1 MVKAR
6 KENMTSFASGVRI
19 VVRLLWIQLLIIL
32 SFLSSQSL
40 AHSQEASNL
49 RFTNRK
55 NQRETEEGAVRTSGI
70 DHLVPPL
77 RIQGKSREFS
87 FTNKESGWFYGET
100 NAPAQSGWHGWFINA
115 QKILRDYEAAVDGI
129 PLRRDSTVLSE
140 VFPDKLVRR
149 YANGIIETS
158 LLPDHID
165 ALLVQLDFSDDQE
178 HQVEI
183 WPLFDSPIPDD
194 SSHIRFFNGMLLINR
209 IPSDQ
214 LNLGSPEWVGIG
226 ASRLDGEILN
236 SATSPINTSLVR
248 PLSFSPAALSL
259 KAQRH
264 VRIIFSAADAPEACV
279 RRVSQVAIIFDSLST
294 AKYERLRA
302 LIARTDVKTA
312 DKRFTLALRWAKASL
327 DALIMKKRGTGIFA
341 GLPWFDNYWGRDSFI
356 SLRGAALVT
365 GDWGTARDVLRSYAQ
380 FQERDT
386 SLSTYGRIPNQITPS
401 SVSYNTADATPWFVI
416 SLWEY
421 IRRSGD
427 IALACEMYPTVLRA
441 IEGTIKYHTDSLHF
455 LTHGDAE
462 TWMDAVG
469 PGGPWS
475 PRGNRAVDVQWLWY
489 EQLRASAEIA
499 QLIGDEKNST
509 AWKALA
515 EKVQRAFN
523 DKFVD
528 RGQGLLYDHLRSDG
542 TPSSE
547 LRPNQIFALPII
559 HDDELAASITKTV
572 VQKLTYPY
580 GVASLWQGDVNF
592 HPYHHA
598 EQYYVPDAAYHNGT
612 VWVWLAGSVIDAL
625 SRFDREDL
633 AYELMKSMIHDILDR
648 GAVGTLSELL
658 DALPHPDE
666 KEPNLSGTFSQAWSL
681 AEFIRVVYD
690 DFFGVHPDALQH
702 RIDFY
707 PRIPEDLGDVE
718 FSAFISNGSVVFTK
732 HAQRWTLRS
741 QLRDSYRVHFS
752 LPVHNHNRSEEIT
765 CFDAVAELPP
775 RGTLTLELTDKG
787 VKVNGTLIRSL
798 QKKSIKRR
806 LYEIHFAV
814 PTTARDFPVLRSPD
828 YPLLTLKDVKQENPR
843 ARLLW
848 DAIDPAYDDTG
859 ASGYT
864 YPLNPAFRPGILDV
878 THCTIAADSEN
889 LYVWLRFRNLVNPGW
904 HPEYGFQLTY
914 VALAID
920 QCDTAGSR
928 HVGMNAQYEFSPPFK
943 FQRIVYVGGGI
954 RVVDDKGKILAEYR
968 PSSSDARN
976 PIGNSTQHTI
986 SFSLPLRYFEDCLSS
1001 LGRWKFALLVGAQD
1015 DHGGAG
1021 IGEFRAVEEK
1031 PGEWVGGGK
1040 KIPSLPNV
1048 YDVINE

>member
-1 MVKAR
+1 
-6 KENMTSFASGVRI
+6 MTPFVSGARI
-19 VVRLLWIQLLIIL
+19 VARHSWIQLVIIL
-32 SFLSSQSL
+32 SFLSSQPF
-40 AHSQEASNL
+40 AHSQEAPDL
-49 RFTNRK
+49 QFTK
-55 NQRETEEGAVRTSGI
+55 MRETEESAVGFSGI
-70 DHLVPPL
+70 DDMAIS
-77 RIQGKSREFS
+77 IQGRSREFS
-87 FTNKESGWFYGET
+87 FTNKKSGWFYGEI

-115 QKILRDYEAAVDGI
+115 QKILRDYEVAVDGN

-140 VFPDKLVRR
+140 VFPDRLLRR
-149 YANGIIETS
+149 YANGILETF

-165 ALLVQLDFSDDQE
+165 ALLIQLDFSDNQV
-178 HQVEI
+178 HQI
-183 WPLFDSPIPDD
+183 AILPLFDSPIPDD
-194 SSHIRFFNGMLLINR
+194 SSHIRFFNGILLIDR
-209 IPSDQ
+209 IPPDQ
-214 LNLGSPEWVGIG
+214 LNLASPRWLGVG
-226 ASRLDGEILN
+226 ASGLDGQILN
-236 SATSPINTSLVR
+236 SATTFTNRTAVQPSS
-248 PLSFSPAALSL
+248 SSPAALLL
-259 KAQRH
+259 KAHRH
-264 VRIIFSAADAPEACV
+264 VRIIFSAAAASEACV
-279 RRVSQVAIIFDSLST
+279 RNVAQVAMIFDSLCT
-294 AKYERLRA
+294 VKRERLRA
-302 LIARTDVKTA
+302 LLARTDVKTA
-312 DKRFTLALRWAKASL
+312 DKRFTLALRWVKASL
-327 DALIMKKRGTGIFA
+327 DALIMKQRGTGIFA

-365 GDWGTARDVLRSYAQ
+365 GNWQTARDVLRSYAQ
-380 FQERDT
+380 FQEQDT
-386 SLSTYGRIPNQITPS
+386 SLSTYGRVPNQITPS
-401 SVSYNTADATPWFVI
+401 SVSYNTADGTPWFVI

-427 IALACEMYPTVLRA
+427 ITFAREMYQTVLRA

-469 PGGPWS
+469 PDGPWS
-475 PRGNRAVDVQWLWY
+475 PRGNRAVEVQWLWY

-515 EKVQRAFN
+515 EKIQKAFN
-523 DKFVD
+523 EKFAD
-528 RGQGLLYDHLRSDG
+528 RGQGLLYDHIRSDG

-580 GVASLWQGDVNF
+580 GVASLWQGDMNF

-612 VWVWLAGSVIDAL
+612 VWIWLAGSVIDAL
-625 SRFDREDL
+625 IRFDLEDL
-633 AYELMKSMIHDILDR
+633 AYELMKSMIHDVLDR
-648 GAVGTLSELL
+648 GAVGTLGELL

-666 KEPNLSGTFSQAWSL
+666 KEPDLSGTFSQAWSL
-681 AEFIRVVYD
+681 AEFVRVVYD
-690 DFFGVHPDALQH
+690 DFFGVHPDALQR
-702 RIDFY
+702 RIDFC

-718 FSAFISNGSVVFTK
+718 FSAFISDGSVAFTK
-732 HAQRWTLRS
+732 HAQRWTLTS

-752 LPVHNHNRSEEIT
+752 FPIHNHARNKEIIR
-765 CFDAVAELPP
+765 FDAVAELPP
-775 RGTLTLELTDKG
+775 MGTLTLEVVDNG
-787 VKVNGTLIRSL
+787 VRVNGTLLRSL
-798 QKKSIKRR
+798 QKKGIKRR
-806 LYEIHFAV
+806 LYDIHFAM
-814 PTTARDFPVLRSPD
+814 PATARDFPVLHNPE
-828 YPLLTLKDVKQENPR
+828 YPLLTLKDVKQQNPL

-848 DAIDPAYDDTG
+848 DAVDPAYDDTG
-859 ASGYT
+859 ESGYT
-864 YPLNPAFRPGILDV
+864 YPLNPAFQPGILDV

-889 LYVWLRFRNLVNPGW
+889 LYVRLKFRNLVNPGW

-920 QCDTAGSR
+920 QGDTAGSR
-928 HVGMNAQYEFSPPFK
+928 HVGMNAQYEFSTPFK

-954 RVVDDKGKILAEYR
+954 RVVDDKGKILTEYR
-968 PSSSDARN
+968 PSLSDVRN
-976 PIGNSTQHTI
+976 PIGNSAQHTI
-986 SFSLPLRYFEDCLSS
+986 SFSIPLRYFKDSLSS

-1040 KIPSLPNV
+1040 KLPSLPNV
-1048 YDVINE
+1048 YDVIKE